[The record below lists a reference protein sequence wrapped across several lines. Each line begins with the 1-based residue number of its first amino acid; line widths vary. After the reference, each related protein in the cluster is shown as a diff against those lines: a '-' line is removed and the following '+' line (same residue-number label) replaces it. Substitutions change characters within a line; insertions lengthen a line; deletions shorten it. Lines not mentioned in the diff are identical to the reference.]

1 MEFKVM
7 DMCSILGCTR
17 LVFKTQRLS
26 EEAIT
31 DSIFLSLKKCCQCG
45 DENRA
50 YNPTELQNLLT
61 HWEHKIRFM

>member
-7 DMCSILGCTR
+7 DMCSILGCTW

-31 DSIFLSLKKCCQCG
+31 DPIFLSLKKCCQCG
-45 DENRA
+45 DE
-50 YNPTELQNLLT
+50 TELTIQQNF
-61 HWEHKIRFM
+61 KIVYHTGNTK